1 VQALTK
7 GEFTEKMDEFEEV
20 LQKFASDIAGGALF
34 EKLPPSELLN
44 KTEEYI
50 NRLEDLAMKERLSLS
65 NSKAEEKE
73 GVVHDDG

>member
-7 GEFTEKMDEFEEV
+7 GEFTEKISEFEGV
-20 LQKFASDIAGGALF
+20 LQKVASDIASSALF
-34 EKLPPSELLN
+34 EKLSPSELLN